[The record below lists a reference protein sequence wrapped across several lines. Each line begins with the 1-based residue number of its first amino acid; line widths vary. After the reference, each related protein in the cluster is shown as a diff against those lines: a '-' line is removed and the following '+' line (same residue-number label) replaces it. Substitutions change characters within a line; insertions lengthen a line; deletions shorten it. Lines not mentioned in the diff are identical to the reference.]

1 MWFRT
6 EESGDPR
13 HRVTETGFRVDP
25 DLLGHPLAHPGR
37 RLAALLVDLAA
48 VGGLALSRVISPWF
62 FALVGGWL
70 LWRVADPD
78 ADVRLPSARLRKL
91 FRAAAVGIGGT
102 ALVVLV
108 AGLFDG
114 EREPSPPSSAPV
126 TGVSDRA
133 SVAGDSAAG
142 DSAADVLAREL
153 AGGESLETGELVRT
167 LRRLRRASVADS
179 AAVPA
184 AGLALELYRAGMSRD
199 EVRDRIEELVEEA
212 AEGDGGVSWAGEAEA
227 IVVRALAR
235 LDSAAARRRAV
246 RDSLLGVLAAAADTG
261 ARDRI
266 PEVATRLLG
275 VPPRP
280 EVRQLQARVEELE
293 DELEEAR
300 QPPSLVATAWGLM
313 NDLGLGLG
321 WLGVYFTA
329 FLALW
334 RGRTPGKKLLGI
346 RVARIDGREI
356 DTWTA
361 FTRFGGYAAC
371 VITGLLGFV
380 QILWHP
386 NRQGLHDR
394 VAGTVVI
401 EE

>member
-6 EESGDPR
+6 EDPDDPR

-25 DLLGHPLAHPGR
+25 DLLGRPLAHPGR
-37 RLAALLVDLAA
+37 RLAALLVDLSA
-48 VGGLALSRVISPWF
+48 VGGLVLSRVISPWF

-114 EREPSPPSSAPV
+114 EEDTSPSASAPV
-126 TGVSDRA
+126 TGGAGRA
-133 SVAGDSAAG
+133 YVAGDSAAG
-142 DSAADVLAREL
+142 VLAREV
-153 AGGESLETGELVRT
+153 ARADSLETGDVVRA
-167 LRRLRRASVADS
+167 LRRLRRAPGADS

-184 AGLALELYRAGMSRD
+184 GGLALELYRAGMSRD

-212 AEGDGGVSWAGEAEA
+212 EEEDAGVSWAGEAET
-227 IVVRALAR
+227 IVGRSLTR

-261 ARDRI
+261 ARGRI
-266 PEVATRLLG
+266 PKVAKRLLG
-275 VPPRP
+275 VPARP
-280 EVRQLQARVEELE
+280 EVRQLQARVQQLE

-300 QPPSLVATAWGLM
+300 QAPSLVATVWGLM

>member
-6 EESGDPR
+6 EDPGDPR

-25 DLLGHPLAHPGR
+25 DLLGRPLAHPGR
-37 RLAALLVDLAA
+37 RLAALLVDLSA
-48 VGGLALSRVISPWF
+48 VGGLVLSRVISPWF

-91 FRAAAVGIGGT
+91 FRAAAVGVGGT

-114 EREPSPPSSAPV
+114 EGESSPSASAPA
-126 TGVSDRA
+126 TGVADRA
-133 SVAGDSAAG
+133 YVAG
-142 DSAADVLAREL
+142 
-153 AGGESLETGELVRT
+153 
-167 LRRLRRASVADS
+167 
-179 AAVPA
+179 
-184 AGLALELYRAGMSRD
+184 
-199 EVRDRIEELVEEA
+199 
-212 AEGDGGVSWAGEAEA
+212 
-227 IVVRALAR
+227 
-235 LDSAAARRRAV
+235 DSAAARRRAV

-266 PEVATRLLG
+266 QEVATRLLG
-275 VPPRP
+275 VPARP
-280 EVRQLQARVEELE
+280 EVRQLQARVEQLE
-293 DELEEAR
+293 DELDEERRA
-300 QPPSLVATAWGLM
+300 PSLVATAWGLM

-321 WLGVYFTA
+321 WLGAYFTA

-346 RVARIDGREI
+346 RVARIDGREV

-380 QILWHP
+380 QVVWHP